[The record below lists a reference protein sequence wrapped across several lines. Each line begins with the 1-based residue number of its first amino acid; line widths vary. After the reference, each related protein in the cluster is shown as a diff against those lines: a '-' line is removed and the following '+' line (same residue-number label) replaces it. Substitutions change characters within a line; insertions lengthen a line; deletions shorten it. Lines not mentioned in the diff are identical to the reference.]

1 MTTKINLVEVE
12 DIQMEYF
19 SFGNGEKNLIILPG
33 LSLKSTMHAADSIV
47 KAYDMFT
54 KDYTIYVFERRKN
67 LPEEYPV
74 YQVAE
79 DTYKVIKAIGIENA
93 DFFGTSQGGIMT
105 QIIAINHPEMVNKMV
120 LGSSISRVNSRA
132 QEVVTDWIEN
142 TAKGNIDALAEG
154 FVKMLYSKT
163 TQKLF
168 GEKIISSCKN
178 VTEDELHRFLIM
190 AMASANFNTYDQ
202 LDKIKCPAFVIGA
215 KGDQV
220 VTPEA
225 SIEMAEKLSNCK
237 IYMYGKRYG
246 HAVYDEAPDYKKRI
260 YKFLKNS

>member
-1 MTTKINLVEVE
+1 METKINLVEVE

-19 SFGNGEKNLIILPG
+19 SFGKGDKNLIILPG
-33 LSLKSTMHAADSIV
+33 LSLKSTMRAADTIV

-54 KDYTIYVFERRKN
+54 SDYTVYVFERRKN
-67 LPEEYPV
+67 LPEEYTI

-120 LGSSISRVNSRA
+120 LGSSLSRVNPHA
-132 QEVVTDWIEN
+132 YEVVSKWIED
-142 TAKGNIDALAEG
+142 TMAGNVEALAES
-154 FVKMLYSKT
+154 FVTMLYSKM

-168 GEKIISSCKN
+168 GEKIISSCKK
-178 VTEDELHRFLIM
+178 VTEEELHRFLIM
-190 AMASANFNTYDQ
+190 AMTSANFNTYDQ

-215 KGDQV
+215 KGDKV

-225 SIEMAEKLSNCK
+225 SIEIAEKLNCK
-237 IYMYGKRYG
+237 IHMYGKRYG

-260 YKFLKNS
+260 YKFLKSN